1 MNSIKLLG
9 SLILLNLVNTVFTQ
23 VLQSAYGVDS
33 RDGYGRYDP
42 NQLLN
47 GFFPAWAIL
56 MLCIAGNI
64 FIQNSSNLLFYSL
77 KDLKLTIKEFFSSF
91 LL

>member
-1 MNSIKLLG
+1 MNSIKILG

-56 MLCIAGNI
+56 MLCIAGRIFVQTLFFNI
-64 FIQNSSNLLFYSL
+64 FY
-77 KDLKLTIKEFFSSF
+77 
-91 LL
+91 